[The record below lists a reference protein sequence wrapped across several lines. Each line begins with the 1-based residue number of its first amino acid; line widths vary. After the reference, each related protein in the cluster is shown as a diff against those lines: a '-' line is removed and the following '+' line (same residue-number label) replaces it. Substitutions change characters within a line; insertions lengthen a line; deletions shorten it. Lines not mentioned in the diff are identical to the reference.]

1 MRNLAALVCLAV
13 AAAAPACA
21 GDLSATAQAAIS
33 HYRAEHGLPPVTPD
47 AKLMRLAAE
56 QANAMARAGVL
67 DHDVARPFQVRI
79 VSYRPEVAVENIAA
93 GTKTFASTLDIWQHS
108 PGHDANLR
116 RAGVTR
122 FGIASAEAPDSKY
135 KIFWALIMAGPA
147 KPNHG
152 VREAGGPGIMAAA
165 PTAGPKV
172 RVRSEPRSEHTAASS
187 TDLMASL
194 KGLLKPLLPGDKK

>member
-1 MRNLAALVCLAV
+1 MRKLAALVCLAL
-13 AAAAPACA
+13 AAAGPAGA
-21 GDLSATAQAAIS
+21 GDLSAAAQAAIS
-33 HYRAEHGLPPVTPD
+33 GYRAEHGLPPVTPD

-79 VSYRPEVAVENIAA
+79 VSYGPEVAVENIAA

-108 PGHDANLR
+108 AGHDANLR
-116 RAGVTR
+116 KAGVTR

-135 KIFWALIMAGPA
+135 KVFWALIMAGE
-147 KPNHG
+147 KPKRG
-152 VREAGGPGIMAAA
+152 VREAGGPGLMAAA
-165 PTAGPKV
+165 PTQAPKV
-172 RVRSEPRSEHTAASS
+172 RVRSERTQAGS

-194 KGLLKPLLPGDKK
+194 KGLLRPLLPSDKK

>member
-1 MRNLAALVCLAV
+1 MRKFAALVLLAL
-13 AAAAPACA
+13 AAAGPACA

-33 HYRAEHGLPPVTPD
+33 RYRAEHGLPPVTPD
-47 AKLMRLAAE
+47 PKLMRLAAE
-56 QANAMARAGVL
+56 QANAMARAGVM
-67 DHDVARPFQVRI
+67 DHSVDRPFQVRMA
-79 VSYRPEVAVENIAA
+79 SYSPEIAVENIAA

-108 PGHDANLR
+108 PSHDANLR

-135 KIFWALIMAGPA
+135 KIFWALIMAGTA
-147 KPNHG
+147 KPHHG
-152 VREAGGPGIMAAA
+152 VRVAGGPGVMAAA

-172 RVRSEPRSEHTAASS
+172 RVRRERAEASS

-194 KGLLKPLLPGDKK
+194 KGLLKPLWPGGSAQSQ

>member
-1 MRNLAALVCLAV
+1 MRKLASLVCLAL
-13 AAAAPACA
+13 AAAGPACA

-33 HYRAEHGLPPVTPD
+33 RYRAEHGLPPVTPD
-47 AKLMRLAAE
+47 AKLMQLAAE

-67 DHDVARPFQVRI
+67 DHDVGRPFQVRI
-79 VSYRPEVAVENIAA
+79 VSYGPEVAVENIAA

-116 RAGVTR
+116 RTGVTR

-135 KIFWALIMAGPA
+135 KIFWALIMAGSA
-147 KPNHG
+147 KPHG
-152 VREAGGPGIMAAA
+152 VREARGPGLMAAA

-172 RVRSEPRSEHTAASS
+172 RVHREHSEHTQASS
-187 TDLMASL
+187 TDLVASL
-194 KGLLKPLLPGDKK
+194 KGLLKPLLPADKK